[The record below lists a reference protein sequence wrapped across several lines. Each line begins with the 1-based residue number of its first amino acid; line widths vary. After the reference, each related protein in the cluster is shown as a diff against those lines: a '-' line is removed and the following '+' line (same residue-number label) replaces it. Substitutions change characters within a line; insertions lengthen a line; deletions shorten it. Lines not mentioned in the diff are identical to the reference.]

1 MKTKEELNAL
11 KNEVEV
17 LNKKLTE
24 LSEEE
29 LEQLVGGGGQG
40 RLEEYL
46 KTLCP
51 DKSQILVDNG
61 EGKQLVLDTSLKF
74 EDKNNAYII
83 PRE

>member
-29 LEQLVGGGGQG
+29 LEQVVGGGGQG
-40 RLEEYL
+40 RLEKYL